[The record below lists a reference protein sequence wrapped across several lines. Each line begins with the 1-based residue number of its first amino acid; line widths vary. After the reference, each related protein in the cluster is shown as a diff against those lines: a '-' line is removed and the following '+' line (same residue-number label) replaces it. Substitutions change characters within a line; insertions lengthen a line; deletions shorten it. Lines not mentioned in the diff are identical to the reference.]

1 MIKKIYMFNNIQP
14 QVFKCKDLVSI
25 LIVSMCTS
33 VKTSTGTKKC
43 EFYAKKKDLRITNG
57 LRHFDTLQK
66 NLPEDGVDKRRNA
79 TKLQSD

>member
-43 EFYAKKKDLRITNG
+43 EFYAKKMILESLTAYVILICCK
-57 LRHFDTLQK
+57 K
-66 NLPEDGVDKRRNA
+66 NLPEDCVDKRRNA
-79 TKLQSD
+79 TNLQSD